1 MFGSGKKNQKK
12 KTTITIETMKDN
24 LNGSAG
30 RTKQVE
36 YEVSDN
42 NQAQNQ
48 NKQSPQGKT
57 ETKQINQKPQQ
68 TAGADFPSPSI
79 GSSAEKKTETFSSNK
94 ATDNLN
100 KVSAPPQAL
109 QKNIYNGE
117 KSPLFNK
124 KEKSLSSQLN
134 KSSYPP
140 TGNTQTN
147 TGQTTTGNPY
157 DDLKEKVEK
166 IKAKEIPTF
175 PPEIT
180 KTQTKRGG
188 GRFIFVIVFILIL
201 ASFLLGGYFLYM
213 NNGDLVKAIKNKFN
227 KKENLNEE
235 PSVNDMKEAGKQ
247 AAEGN
252 FNQENFNQE
261 LEAEK
266 LPNGE
271 ENNDNVTPA
280 EWGGANSQE
289 TNKTQNV
296 KKEERVKFTI
306 DPNNFEQSFNNSLSY
321 LKTNVSED
329 DLNKGFLLTVHDASG
344 NYLPAPQF
352 LSILGLN
359 EIISP
364 ENIKDI
370 CSVFVMKDSGK
381 MRVAAVF
388 ELKEKADQKVLKDKI
403 LSAEDQL
410 PAKLLK
416 LFPLNNRPALQEKY
430 VFKVNPNNYN
440 ARYVNYQPGD
450 PTASVD
456 WNIIDLGAG
465 RILYF
470 ATSKKE
476 AETLTKYFFNLVQN
490 AGK

>member
-30 RTKQVE
+30 KTKQVE

-42 NQAQNQ
+42 SQAQNQ
-48 NKQSPQGKT
+48 NKQSSQEET
-57 ETKQINQKPQQ
+57 ETKQTSKNPQQ
-68 TAGADFPSPSI
+68 TEKTNTSSSI
-79 GSSAEKKTETFSSNK
+79 GSYAEEKTETFSGNR
-94 ATDNLN
+94 ATDSFN
-100 KVSAPPQAL
+100 KVGAPPQSL
-109 QKNIYNGE
+109 QKNIYNEE
-117 KSPLFNK
+117 KNPLFDE
-124 KEKSLSSQLN
+124 KEKPLSSQIN
-134 KSSYPP
+134 KPNHP
-140 TGNTQTN
+140 LTGNIQASA
-147 TGQTTTGNPY
+147 GQTATSNPY

-175 PPEIT
+175 PPETT
-180 KTQTKRGG
+180 KMQAKSGG
-188 GRFIFVIVFILIL
+188 GRFVFIIVFILIL
-201 ASFLLGGYFLYM
+201 ASLLLGGYFLYM
-213 NNGDLVKAIKNKFN
+213 NNGDLVKAIKDKFN

-235 PSVNDMKEAGKQ
+235 SSVNDMKEAGKQ

-271 ENNDNVTPA
+271 ENNNNVTPA

-289 TNKTQNV
+289 TNVAQNV
-296 KKEERVKFTI
+296 KKEETVKFTI

-329 DLNKGFLLTVHDASG
+329 DLNKGFLLTVHDPSG
-344 NYLPAPQF
+344 NYLPAPQL

-359 EIISP
+359 EIIPP
-364 ENIKDI
+364 EDIKDI
-370 CSVFVMKDSGK
+370 CSAFVMKDAGK

-388 ELKEKADQKVLKDKI
+388 ELKEGADQKVLKDKI

-416 LFPLNNRPALQEKY
+416 LFPLNDRPAPQEKY

-440 ARYVNYQPGD
+440 ARYINYQSGD

-470 ATSKKE
+470 ATSKRE